1 MIKWYAKN
9 AFWDKISQD
18 AIEAV
23 KAFMIILKKKN
34 E

>member
-1 MIKWYAKN
+1 MECKY
-9 AFWDKISQD
+9 AFWDKISQN

-23 KAFMIILKKKN
+23 KAFMIILRKQN